1 MAQDND
7 MLTAV
12 QNSNRL
18 LAQIAQ
24 YMSTV
29 FPQQSTTASTVG
41 AAGGAS
47 ALPATPLGYMN
58 VTLPGGA
65 AVKVPYYNP

>member
-29 FPQQSTTASTVG
+29 FPQQSTTA
-41 AAGGAS
+41 
-47 ALPATPLGYMN
+47 
-58 VTLPGGA
+58 
-65 AVKVPYYNP
+65 